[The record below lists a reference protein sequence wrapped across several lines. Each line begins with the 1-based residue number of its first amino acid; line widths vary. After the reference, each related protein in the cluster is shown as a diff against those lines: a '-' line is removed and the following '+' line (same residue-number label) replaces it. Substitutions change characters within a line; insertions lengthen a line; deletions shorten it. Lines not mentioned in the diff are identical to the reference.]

1 MNPPAARRLI
11 AGMLLSL
18 FPMAA
23 QDYADRVLLEA
34 EQAREAG
41 VPALLAAAKGGVRSQ
56 MFAPRSIGRLENP
69 SYRDVLI
76 PLLDSPDPQVRRRRR
91 RLGTD
96 ARTVCVGR
104 RP

>member
-1 MNPPAARRLI
+1 MNPPAACRLI
-11 AGMLLSL
+11 AGVLLSL

-23 QDYADRVLLEA
+23 QDHADRVILEA

-41 VPALLAAAKGGVRSQ
+41 LPALLAAKGGVRSQ
-56 MFAPRSIGRLENP
+56 MLAARAIGRLENP
-69 SYRDVLI
+69 DYRDVLI
-76 PLLDSPDPQVRRRRR
+76 PLLSSPDPQVRRRR

-96 ARTVCVGR
+96 ARTVCLGR